1 MKTTLLLALF
11 VTTTLA
17 SAQVVVPTNT
27 RVHVPTS
34 EPREHSVDMTRL
46 TIDVKFDPV
55 KGLVRGK
62 ATNVFRV
69 LRPRLDSIVFDAV
82 GITVSQATL
91 SGKPVRWRSTDTTL
105 VVYCEPAI
113 RSNTSDSVVVT
124 YEAAPRKGLHFVGWN
139 DASGRMRRQIW
150 TQGQAIDHRHWI
162 PMYDEMNDKMIT
174 ETIITFDS
182 SYAVLSNG
190 TLHEKR
196 NNNDGTFTW
205 HYSMTR
211 PHASYLLMLAIG
223 KYAIERRRSTSGI
236 VNDLYYYPECQEC
249 VTPTYRLSTEA
260 VDFLERELDVPYPW
274 EKYSQIPVADYIFG
288 AMENTTATVFGDF
301 YFTDPRAA
309 LDRNYLGVN
318 VHELTH
324 QWFGDLITARSSK
337 HVWLQESFATFYPH
351 LFTKLTQGVDAWHWS
366 RRGMQRSALAAGEK
380 DRLPIVHPSSGSA
393 RLYPKGACVIDMM
406 RWTYGEEQVRNVI
419 THYLKKHAYANVE
432 TNDLYLAF
440 QDVLGLTPWKFFEQW
455 LYKGGEPLYE
465 ISWSESE
472 RLRSLNTDV
481 SVEQRHETDDLTG
494 LFDVDVAIEV
504 HYTDRTKDSV
514 RVRIHEQ
521 RTTVSIPNPRRK
533 QVEFVLFDPG
543 SYILKRL
550 SFRRPYAEL
559 LAQFQHAPFAVD
571 RSDAL
576 QALVAD
582 SIPASLW
589 AALATAMTKETYASL
604 RAEIAAV
611 AASKGGAQAEP
622 ILRQAINDPSSEVR
636 QAAVSAMSSIPSTL
650 RVDVE
655 KLLRDSSYITV
666 ATTLTKLVAS
676 FPEQRT
682 TYLTAVGTL
691 RGQFERVRIAVLESL
706 IHSTTDTAALRELVD
721 LGSPGWEFR
730 TRQEAFA
737 AWKRLGLCNDVTV
750 AHLLSA
756 VMSTNNRL
764 AAVATSQLESWK
776 GQTQWAAVIRTVA
789 QSMEPTV
796 DGWRREALQPWIK

>member
-1 MKTTLLLALF
+1 MKTILLFALV
-11 VTTTLA
+11 VTTTLV

-46 TIDVKFDPV
+46 TIDVKFDPG

-62 ATNVFRV
+62 ATNVFRI

-82 GITVSQATL
+82 GISVSQATL

-105 VVYCEPAI
+105 VVYCEPALL
-113 RSNTSDSVVVT
+113 SKTTDSVVVT
-124 YEAAPRKGLHFVGWN
+124 YEATPQKGLHFVGWN
-139 DASGRMRRQIW
+139 DATGRMRRQIW
-150 TQGQAIDHRHWI
+150 TQGQAIDHRYWI

-182 SYAVLSNG
+182 TYAVLSNG
-190 TLHEKR
+190 TLYNKR
-196 NNNDGTFTW
+196 NNGDGTITW

-211 PHASYLLMLAIG
+211 SHASYLLMLAIG
-223 KYAIERRRSTSGI
+223 KYSIDRRTSSSGVI
-236 VNDLYYYPECQEC
+236 NDLYYYPECPEC
-249 VTPTYRLSTEA
+249 VEPTYRLSTEA

-351 LFTKLTQGVDAWHWS
+351 LFTKLTSGIDAWHWS

-406 RWTYGEEQVRNVI
+406 RWTFGEEQVRNVI
-419 THYLKKHAYANVE
+419 TYYLRKHAYANVE
-432 TNDLYLAF
+432 TNDLYLAY

-455 LYKGGEPLYE
+455 LYKGGEPLFVV
-465 ISWSESE
+465 SWSESE
-472 RLRSLNTDV
+472 RLRSLYTDV
-481 SVEQRHETDDLTG
+481 NVEQRHETDELTG
-494 LFDVDVAIEV
+494 LFDVDVALEV
-504 HYTDRTKDSV
+504 HYTDQTKDSV

-521 RTTVSIPNPRRK
+521 RSTVSIPNPRRK
-533 QVEFVLFDPG
+533 QVAFVLFDPG

-550 SFRRPYAEL
+550 SFRRSYAEL
-559 LAQFQHAPFAVD
+559 LAQFQFAPFAVD

-582 SIPASLW
+582 SLPSSLW
-589 AALATAMTKETYASL
+589 TVLSDAMSKESYASL
-604 RAEIAAV
+604 RAEIAV
-611 AASKGGAQAEP
+611 LAASKGGSQAES
-622 ILRQAINDPSSEVR
+622 ILRMAINDPSSEVR
-636 QAAVSAMSSIPSTL
+636 QAAISTIATIPTTL
-650 RVDVE
+650 REDVE
-655 KLLRDSSYITV
+655 KLLTDSSYTTV
-666 ATTLTKLVAS
+666 ALSLTKLAAS
-676 FPEQRT
+676 FPEHRS
-682 TYLTAVGTL
+682 TYLTTVGMV
-691 RGQFERVRIAVLESL
+691 RGQFERVRVAVLETRIQASE
-706 IHSTTDTAALRELVD
+706 DTAAQRELID

-730 TRQEAFA
+730 TRQEAFS

-750 AHLLSA
+750 GHLLSA
-756 VMSTNNRL
+756 VVSTNNRL
-764 AAVATSQLESWK
+764 AAVAASQLESWK
-776 GQTQWAAVIRTVA
+776 TQTQWLRIIRTVA
-789 QSMEPTV
+789 QAMEPTV
-796 DGWRREALQPWIK
+796 SGWRQDALRPWTK